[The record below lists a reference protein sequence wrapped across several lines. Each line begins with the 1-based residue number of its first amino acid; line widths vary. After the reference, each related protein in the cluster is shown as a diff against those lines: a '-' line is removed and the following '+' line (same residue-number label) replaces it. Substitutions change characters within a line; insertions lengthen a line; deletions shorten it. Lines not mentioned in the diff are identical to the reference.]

1 MIAKIAE
8 ELLNH
13 VYYMTSAAVSL
24 DDEGR
29 ILSVRLFDT
38 QFGGEGIAVH
48 PQAACICLLSNHPE
62 GFTAP
67 YTQDMENLEIIRK
80 MTHGKRVRLWI
91 TGEDIDCVEVAL
103 SRGTAI

>member
-24 DDEGR
+24 DGEGR
-29 ILSVRLFDT
+29 VLSVRLFDT
-38 QFGGEGIAVH
+38 RFGGEGIAVH

-62 GFTAP
+62 GFRELYP
-67 YTQDMENLEIIRK
+67 QDIENLKAIQRIAR
-80 MTHGKRVRLWI
+80 GKKISLWI
-91 TGEDIDCVEVAL
+91 TGEDIGCVEMPL
-103 SRGTAI
+103 SP